1 MLKSP
6 LNVPIHKICDIQK
19 KLLWSR
25 YVLDIT
31 GHFGAMTVSNGQST
45 STIMQLVDFVTTS
58 PSLPYAY
65 FFRCRLFY
73 MFA

>member
-1 MLKSP
+1 MMQSTSNPK
-6 LNVPIHKICDIQK
+6 VVVDG
-19 KLLWSR
+19 
-25 YVLDIT
+25 LDIRLCVST
-31 GHFGAMTVSNGQST
+31 GHFGAMAVSNGQLT
-45 STIMQLVDFVTTS
+45 NTIMQLVDFVTTS